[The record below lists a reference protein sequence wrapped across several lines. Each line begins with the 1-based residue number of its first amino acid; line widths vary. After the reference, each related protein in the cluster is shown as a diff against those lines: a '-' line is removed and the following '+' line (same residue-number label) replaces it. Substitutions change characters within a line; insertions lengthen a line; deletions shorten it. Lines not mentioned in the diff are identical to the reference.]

1 MSLGYQEV
9 DREIRYRGDFISVVR
24 ARYRTPDSSE
34 VAREFI
40 SHPGAVTVVPVTTR
54 KEALAIWQFRVPVG
68 REMFE
73 VCAGKRD
80 VQGEAPELTASREL
94 AEEMGIEAA
103 KVVRLGSFFNSP
115 GFCDEETVIFL
126 ALGLRRVER
135 RPQGVEEEN
144 MRLATVKLDLTP
156 KLFLEGV
163 IRDAKT
169 VLSLELARNFL
180 NGAEGREL
188 FDLFGSTG
196 DPDAGAGFTSV
207 APEQPSAAL

>member
-1 MSLGYQEV
+1 MLPGYQEL

-24 ARYRTPDSSE
+24 AKYLTPDSAE

-40 SHPGAVTVVPVTTR
+40 SHPGAVTVVPVTTA
-54 KEALAIWQFRVPVG
+54 KDALAIWQFRVPVG
-68 REMFE
+68 REIFE

-80 VQGEAPELTASREL
+80 VEGEAPETTASREL
-94 AEEMGIEAA
+94 GEEMGIEAA

-115 GFCDEETVIFL
+115 GFCDEETIIFL
-126 ALGLRRVER
+126 ALGLSRVER

-144 MRLATVKLDLTP
+144 MRLASVRLDLVP

-180 NGAEGREL
+180 NGPEGREL
-188 FDLFGSTG
+188 FDLYGSSG
-196 DPDAGAGFTSV
+196 DPDAGAGFSSV
-207 APEQPSAAL
+207 GPGQPSATL